1 MELVLTLLAY
11 LLGSAPFAIL
21 VSRAMRLPDPRD
33 YGSGNPGASNVARSG
48 SRTAAIL
55 TLFADAAKGALPVGV
70 GAHFFGAEIAA
81 LAGVAAVTGHIFPV
95 FLKFK
100 GGKGVATG
108 FGVFGMWNPVILAA
122 TLVIWAVT
130 FRIWRISSVSSL
142 SAMATAA
149 ILFPAAAIY
158 FGEDRNWTIAS
169 AAVFVAILVAVRHQ
183 KNIADLTRGKER
195 KFSKNKRWK

>member
-1 MELVLTLLAY
+1 MELVLTLAAY
-11 LLGSAPFAIL
+11 LLGSTPFAIL

-55 TLFADAAKGALPVGV
+55 TLFADAAKGALPAGV
-70 GAHFFGAEIAA
+70 GAHFFGAEAAA
-81 LAGVAAVTGHIFPV
+81 LAGVAAVTGHIFPI

-108 FGVFGMWNPVILAA
+108 FGVFAVWNPVLLAA
-122 TLVIWAVT
+122 ALAVWAVT

-142 SAMATAA
+142 SAVTTAA
-149 ILFPAAAIY
+149 VLFPATAIY
-158 FGEDRNWTIAS
+158 FGEDGNWAAAF
-169 AAVFVAILVAVRHQ
+169 AAVFVAALVAVRHS

-195 KFSKNKRWK
+195 KFSKNKR